1 MTMRL
6 AFLLLAAAAAAAVIS
21 AAPRA
26 AAHDARVWPPDSP
39 NEQPAH
45 HGCSHHGHHGGGSGH
60 SGHDSHGGHG
70 WMMRR
75 PFSFDGD
82 FESDGSCEV
91 RREGDGRGTLRGS
104 DSCEKNI
111 RGIMTLEC
119 EGGHGESG
127 PGHAAGVSTRLTA
140 RSRSALGGA
149 LSSRLSE
156 HAGGDAPPGF
166 VDAFVEAALAEA
178 PPEMLDDALMSN
190 DDDDDGREGGALT
203 LNAKARFD
211 IKCALCD
218 AAPLLCRAR
227 VLCMLRRR

>member
-1 MTMRL
+1 MRL
-6 AFLLLAAAAAAAVIS
+6 AFLLLAAAAAAAVVS

-26 AAHDARVWPPDSP
+26 AAHDTRAWPPDRP

-45 HGCSHHGHHGGGSGH
+45 HGCSHHGGGSGH

-104 DSCEKNI
+104 DSCEKNL
-111 RGIMTLEC
+111 RGSMTLEC

-140 RSRSALGGA
+140 RSRDALGGA

-166 VDAFVEAALAEA
+166 FDAFVEAALAEA
-178 PPEMLDDALMSN
+178 PPEMLDDALMS
-190 DDDDDGREGGALT
+190 DDDDHDGQGGGALT

-211 IKCALCD
+211 ITCALRCCVLHVCS
-218 AAPLLCRAR
+218 ALLH
-227 VLCMLRRR
+227 RR